1 GYEKGVA
8 QGTQITVHC
17 GSGPVLVGQL
27 VAVLGNAARGDIRKQ
42 TVPKLPTPPAE
53 LLALLSA
60 GLWSFFRENIAAVA
74 VNQVGQRM
82 ALGFRSREV
91 SALKDG
97 SLSDLNPF
105 ASVRE
110 FGEGGRER
118 RCSLASNL
126 DTVNLLAV
134 LAWSSDDGSHVLCLP
149 GGGVTLLEKRRADCP
164 PYAPWHKRE
173 PGKPRQS
180 RR

>member
-1 GYEKGVA
+1 
-8 QGTQITVHC
+8 
-17 GSGPVLVGQL
+17 
-27 VAVLGNAARGDIRKQ
+27 
-42 TVPKLPTPPAE
+42 
-53 LLALLSA
+53 
-60 GLWSFFRENIAAVA
+60 
-74 VNQVGQRM
+74 M

-97 SLSDLNPF
+97 SLSDLNPL

-118 RCSLASNL
+118 RGSLASNL

-149 GGGVTLLEKRRADCP
+149 WVRVTLLEQSEQIAPHMHHGTGVSRESPTSSGADRLKLVI
-164 PYAPWHKRE
+164 YTYRHGLADLFH
-173 PGKPRQS
+173 
-180 RR
+180 